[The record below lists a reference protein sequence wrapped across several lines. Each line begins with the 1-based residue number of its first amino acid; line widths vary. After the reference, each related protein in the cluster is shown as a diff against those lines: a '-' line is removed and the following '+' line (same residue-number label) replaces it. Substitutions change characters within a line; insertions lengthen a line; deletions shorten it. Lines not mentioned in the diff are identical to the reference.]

1 MRYKRKAGK
10 KTIQSKKK
18 VIDGIQFDSTLEA
31 FMYSLLKANNIEN
44 YYEGEKFILIES
56 FKFANASYERTA
68 KKPMVDRASGKSVR
82 GITYTPDFVS
92 DKFII
97 EVKGRANESFPLRWK
112 LFKRLLHNNN
122 DTRVLYKPQSQ
133 ADCKTVVEDILKRF
147 YND

>member
-1 MRYKRKAGK
+1 MLYKRRKGK

-18 VIDGIQFDSTLEA
+18 VIDGIQFDSTLES
-31 FMYSLLKANNIEN
+31 FMYKLLKDNNIEN
-44 YYEGEKFILIES
+44 EYEGEKFILIDS
-56 FKFANASYERTA
+56 FHFSNSSFERTA
-68 KKPMVDRASGKSVR
+68 TKPMIDRGDKNVR
-82 GITYTPDFVS
+82 GITYKPDFVS

-97 EVKGRANESFPLRWK
+97 EVKGRANESFPIRWK

-133 ADCKTVVEDILKRF
+133 ADCKTVVEDILNRF